1 MRLPLAL
8 GAIRPRPGFSP
19 TSPHT
24 AAGMRM
30 EPPPS
35 LACAIG
41 TTPAATSAAAP
52 PEEAPQEY
60 RGSHGLTVGSAPANS
75 VLALNPNSGIRDL
88 PSTSRPVARNWRVT
102 ATCAGAGRGA

>member
-1 MRLPLAL
+1 MSRTERLTTPSVTRLIGMRLPLAL
-8 GAIRPRPGFSP
+8 GAIRPRPGLSP

-52 PEEAPQEY
+52 PEEAPQE
-60 RGSHGLTVGSAPANS
+60 
-75 VLALNPNSGIRDL
+75 
-88 PSTSRPVARNWRVT
+88 
-102 ATCAGAGRGA
+102 